1 MAVIQP
7 LPVDRRI
14 RLGIVGCGGVC
25 FDMDGTL
32 IDSEPVWTRAI
43 ASCCAAAGLVLTPDL
58 LNACAGLD
66 TAEGICLVLQ
76 RNPGRDVDPGRL
88 GEAIKNE
95 VGARLR
101 RDPPVMP
108 GADALLRELHR
119 RGVPMALVSSSPRI
133 LIRSVLD
140 GLAWEPLFRLSLS
153 TEEVG
158 PGKPDPAVYAEALR
172 RLDADPAA
180 GWAVEDTL
188 AGLRSARGAGLRVA
202 AIPSYPHESQALR
215 EAADAAFDSLAEA
228 APWLLARFPPL
239 KDPACAIPATG

>member
-66 TAEGICLVLQ
+66 TAEGICLVLR
-76 RNPGRDVDPGRL
+76 RNPGRDVDPARL

-172 RLDADPAA
+172 LCDRILELQPGGSLRELDLTD
-180 GWAVEDTL
+180 
-188 AGLRSARGAGLRVA
+188 RGALLLGWVST
-202 AIPSYPHESQALR
+202 IM
-215 EAADAAFDSLAEA
+215 ADWQE
-228 APWLLARFPPL
+228 
-239 KDPACAIPATG
+239 